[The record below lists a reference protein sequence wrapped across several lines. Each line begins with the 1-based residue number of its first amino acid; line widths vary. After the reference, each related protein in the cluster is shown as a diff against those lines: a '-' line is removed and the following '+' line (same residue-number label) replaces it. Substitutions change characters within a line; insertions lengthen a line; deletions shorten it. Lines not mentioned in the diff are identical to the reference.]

1 MGNPIPLPL
10 VPALPDLSSSA
21 ISASAISAASA
32 TSLPPA
38 AEDPSAPRKE
48 AVEWTGR
55 RVLITG
61 GLGFIGSSL
70 ARRLVALGADVLI
83 VDSLIPQYGGN
94 WFNLDGIEDRVTV
107 NLSDLRDRH
116 VLPHLVRGRDVIFN
130 LVGQTSHLDSMT
142 DPLTDLAINTE
153 AQLHLLE
160 ACRKE
165 SPDTRIVFAS
175 TRQIYGA
182 PTYLPVDEKHPL
194 VPPDVNGINKLAGEF
209 YHLLYHRV
217 HGLRASSLRLTNT
230 YGPRMRIRDAR
241 QTFLGIWIR
250 LALQGKP
257 FEVWGGEQLR
267 DFTYVDD
274 AVDAFLAAVTPATEG
289 RAFNI
294 GGFPP
299 ISLSQLAKT
308 LISANGGGTSVLK
321 PFPSER
327 KKIDIGDYHA
337 DDSAFREAT
346 GWKPRVDMAEGLGRT
361 LDWFR
366 ANMSHYW
373 DEEGAGQ

>member
-1 MGNPIPLPL
+1 L
-10 VPALPDLSSSA
+10 DA
-21 ISASAISAASA
+21 IGAGGTASA
-32 TSLPPA
+32 TA
-38 AEDPSAPRKE
+38 APGWRD
-48 AVEWTGR
+48 R

-61 GLGFIGSSL
+61 GLGFIGSAL
-70 ARRLVALGADVLI
+70 ARRLVAEGADVLL
-83 VDSLIPQYGGN
+83 VDSLIPEYGGN
-94 WFNLDGIEDRVTV
+94 WYNIEGIADRLTV

-116 VLPHLVRGRDVIFN
+116 VLPHLVRDRDVIFN

-153 AQLHLLE
+153 AQLHLLQ
-160 ACRKE
+160 ACRSE
-165 SPDTRIVFAS
+165 APDTHIVFAS
-175 TRQIYGA
+175 TRQIYGS
-182 PTYLPVDEKHPL
+182 PVYLPVDEKHPL

-217 HGLRASSLRLTNT
+217 YGLKSTSLRLTNT

-241 QTFLGIWIR
+241 QTFLGVWIR

-274 AVDAFLAAVTPATEG
+274 AVEAFLAAAITPAAEG

-299 ISLSQLAKT
+299 VSLTQLAQA
-308 LISANGGGTSVLK
+308 LVAANGGGTPVVK
-321 PFPSER
+321 PFPAER

-337 DDSAFREAT
+337 DDSAFRAAT
-346 GWKPRVDMAEGLGRT
+346 GWAPRVDMTEGLKRT

-366 ANMSHYW
+366 SNLAHYC
-373 DEEGAGQ
+373 DQDDAR